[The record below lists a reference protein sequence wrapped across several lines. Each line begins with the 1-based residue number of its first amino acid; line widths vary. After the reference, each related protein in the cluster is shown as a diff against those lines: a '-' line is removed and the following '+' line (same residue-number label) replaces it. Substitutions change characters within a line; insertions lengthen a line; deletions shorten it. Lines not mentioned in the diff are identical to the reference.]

1 LAEPNVTTDL
11 ENLMEWEHGD
21 TLYGTFAKSHHAMK
35 EYIND
40 INRAWGKED
49 SYKDWYIDTFKK
61 KVGIGEQLT

>member
-1 LAEPNVTTDL
+1 
-11 ENLMEWEHGD
+11 MEWEHGD